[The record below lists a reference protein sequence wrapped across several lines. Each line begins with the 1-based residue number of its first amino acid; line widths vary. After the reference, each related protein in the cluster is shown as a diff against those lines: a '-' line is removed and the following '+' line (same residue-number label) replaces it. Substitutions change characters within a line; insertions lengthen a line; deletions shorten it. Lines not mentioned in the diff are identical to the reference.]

1 MQQLVLADAISPSSA
16 LAQAYLVAESLE
28 RCRNPAMK
36 RVLAAEWARLM
47 RAHLRTRQDRP

>member
-1 MQQLVLADAISPSSA
+1 MQQAVLANAISPSSA

-47 RAHLRTRQDRP
+47 RAHLMTRQERR